1 MHCLADEEHCLLNIF
16 FQLKK
21 KEKGGIIFHYITKVH
36 KKNGRTYS
44 GLYNNHII
52 IRKRFTQVQKIGQMI

>member
-21 KEKGGIIFHYITKVH
+21 KRRVALFHYITEVH
-36 KKNGRTYS
+36 KKNGCTDS
-44 GLYNNHII
+44 GLYDNYII
-52 IRKRFTQVQKIGQMI
+52 IRKRFPQDQKIGQMI